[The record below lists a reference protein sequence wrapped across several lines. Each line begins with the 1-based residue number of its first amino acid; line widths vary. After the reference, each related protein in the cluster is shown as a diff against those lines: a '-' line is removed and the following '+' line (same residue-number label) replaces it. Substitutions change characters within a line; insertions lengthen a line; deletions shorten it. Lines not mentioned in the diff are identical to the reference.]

1 MLRMNPDRI
10 SATFLNNTH
19 MKKSF
24 YIFFL
29 LGLFSASAIAQNSQ
43 KTIIDELNSS
53 KWGQGDV
60 KVMQDDVLQGKIAV
74 RSTEPIDSLG
84 EPEPST
90 SSNANVAP
98 GTRVREYKIQVFM
111 GNNQQQSKREPESK
125 QAQTRNAYPDLR
137 TSVSFQSP
145 FWRLRVGNFR
155 TKEEAEQMMHDMRKT
170 FPSFGREMTV
180 VSEVVKR

>member
-84 EPEPST
+84 EPEPSYIFECEC
-90 SSNANVAP
+90 SSRN
-98 GTRVREYKIQVFM
+98 
-111 GNNQQQSKREPESK
+111 QSKRVQDS
-125 QAQTRNAYPDLR
+125 
-137 TSVSFQSP
+137 SFY
-145 FWRLRVGNFR
+145 G
-155 TKEEAEQMMHDMRKT
+155 K
-170 FPSFGREMTV
+170 
-180 VSEVVKR
+180 

>member
-1 MLRMNPDRI
+1 
-10 SATFLNNTH
+10 
-19 MKKSF
+19 MKKSL
-24 YIFFL
+24 YIFLILATVSVCAF
-29 LGLFSASAIAQNSQ
+29 AQND
-43 KTIIDELNSS
+43 KKGIIDEINSS

-60 KVMQDDVLQGKIAV
+60 KVMQDDILQGKLAIHNAEAV
-74 RSTEPIDSLG
+74 DNVDDSEMQIG
-84 EPEPST
+84 
-90 SSNANVAP
+90 NAPA

-111 GNNQQQSKREPESK
+111 GNNQQQSKREAESK
-125 QAQTRNAYPDLR
+125 QAQIRKVYPEMR

-155 TKEEAEQMMHDMRKT
+155 TKEEAQEALQDMKKS